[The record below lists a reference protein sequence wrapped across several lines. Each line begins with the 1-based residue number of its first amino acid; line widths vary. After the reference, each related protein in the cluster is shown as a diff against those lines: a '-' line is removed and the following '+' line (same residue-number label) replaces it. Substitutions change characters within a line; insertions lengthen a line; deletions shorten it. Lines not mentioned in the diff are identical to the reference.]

1 MLTYPFSLPNPR
13 PPLFPWFSLLIGRLF
28 GPFFGDAWKA
38 VMVTFLLSTGLF
50 GALTIFPTYALG
62 KEAFGKR
69 AGLVAA
75 LLLAVSVGHLQRRA
89 TTEADQNAI
98 TLFFVVT
105 TFYCYLRD
113 VKTMNRKRWVEGWFH
128 RAAITSGLR
137 TFFRENRQS
146 VLYALLA
153 GLCVTVI
160 ALAWQGWAYVSVIL
174 IIWFAVELFLARFRN
189 DDTMG
194 TWILFTLA
202 LATPLA
208 LAFQWYLV
216 RGQIRVWFDVP
227 AYLFFAAFVLGLAFT
242 VTRDYPWTLVIPS
255 TLIAGAVGLGIGV
268 LVNPTLA
275 SAFFTGAGYFVQ
287 TKVVTTIA
295 EDQSP
300 GMSQM
305 ILSFGL
311 FTFGISLLAVGY
323 LLWQIPRRREPAYSL
338 VVVWA
343 FAAIFMAITAA
354 RFIFNASPAFAI
366 SAGYAIDQVLVR
378 ADFKTMRRTYR
389 SLAAGS
395 WRNAVRKSLKP
406 RHVLVVLGIVFL
418 VVLPNVW
425 WAVDASIPF
434 ELKTQYDQQVANLL
448 PSFLRSP
455 GYSPSGG
462 PPFYLG
468 ACGHSIP
475 KPTHYSSAAW
485 QSCSTREPRN

>member
-1 MLTYPFSLPNPR
+1 
-13 PPLFPWFSLLIGRLF
+13 
-28 GPFFGDAWKA
+28 
-38 VMVTFLLSTGLF
+38 MVTFLLSTGLF

-75 LLLAVSVGHLQRRA
+75 LLLAVSVGHLQRSA
-89 TTEADQNAI
+89 STDADHDAF
-98 TLFFVVT
+98 TLFFVVS
-105 TFYCYLRD
+105 TFYCFLRAL
-113 VKTMNRKRWVEGWFH
+113 KTMNRKRWVEGWFH

-137 TFFRENRQS
+137 TFFRENRAS

-174 IIWFAVELFLARFRN
+174 IVWFAVELFLARFRN

-227 AYLFFAAFVLGLAFT
+227 VYLFLGAFVLGLAFT

-255 TLIAGAVGLGIGV
+255 TLIAGAVGLGIGS
-268 LVNPTLA
+268 LVNPTLTG
-275 SAFFTGAGYFVQ
+275 AFFTGAGYFVQ
-287 TKVVTTIA
+287 SKVVTTIA
-295 EDQSP
+295 EDQAP

-311 FTFGISLLAVGY
+311 FTFGLTLVSVAY
-323 LLWQIPRRREPAYSL
+323 LVWQIPRRRDPAYNIAVIWAL
-338 VVVWA
+338 V
-343 FAAIFMAITAA
+343 AIFMAITAA
-354 RFIFNASPAFAI
+354 RFIFNASPAFAVV
-366 SAGYAIDQVLVR
+366 AGFAVDQVLRR
-378 ADFKTMRRTYR
+378 ADFAGMRRTYR
-389 SLAAGS
+389 SLAGGN
-395 WRNAVRKSLKP
+395 WRNALRKSVKA
-406 RHVLVVLGIVFL
+406 RHVLAVLGIVFL
-418 VVLPNVW
+418 VLLPNIW

-434 ELKTQYDQQVANLL
+434 ELKSQYDNQLAALL
-448 PSFLRSP
+448 PS
-455 GYSPSGG
+455 
-462 PPFYLG
+462 
-468 ACGHSIP
+468 C
-475 KPTHYSSAAW
+475 
-485 QSCSTREPRN
+485 